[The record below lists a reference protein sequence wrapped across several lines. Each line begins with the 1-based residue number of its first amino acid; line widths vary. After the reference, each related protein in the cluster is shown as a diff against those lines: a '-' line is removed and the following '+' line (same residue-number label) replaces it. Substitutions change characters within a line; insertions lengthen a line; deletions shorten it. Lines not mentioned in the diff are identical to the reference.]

1 MKICRKI
8 ILLVLTISVLFVFS
22 CKTNEK
28 KNSAA
33 QANGD
38 LSKYELVAEAATKQC
53 PVMLDEITRLDSVQ
67 YKGKENALIY
77 NYSIINVKKSDLPA
91 NATDLAAGMMRDT
104 MLSKLKGHAALDMFR
119 KDKVKLVYVFKDME
133 GKDLFVFDFKHT
145 EY

>member
-28 KNSAA
+28 KN
-33 QANGD
+33 
-38 LSKYELVAEAATKQC
+38 
-53 PVMLDEITRLDSVQ
+53 
-67 YKGKENALIY
+67 ALIY
-77 NYSIINVKKSDLPA
+77 NYSIINVKKSDLLA

-104 MLSKLKGHAALDMFR
+104 MLSKLKGQAALDMFR

>member
-28 KNSAA
+28 KNAPA

-38 LSKYELVAEAATKQC
+38 LSKYALVAEAATKQC

-67 YKGKENALIY
+67 YKVKENALIY
-77 NYSIINVKKSDLPA
+77 NYSIINVKKSDLPG
-91 NATDLAAGMMRDT
+91 NAADLAAGMMRDT
-104 MLSKLKGHAALDMFR
+104 MLSGLKGQTALDMFR

-133 GKDLFVFDFKHT
+133 GKDLFAFDFKHT